1 MSRGATRRHTH
12 SRVCVRTNTHAYMS
26 GHTQTH
32 THSHT
37 HTHTHTQV
45 IVLLTIF
52 VFGGGTAPLLE
63 NLLATD
69 SARPCAAG
77 HSESGF
83 AVFDKQWLIPIF
95 RVCDADRA
103 DTPRGGGGGA
113 FMHLNYHGRGGSE
126 EQCGAASSPSARSSN
141 SWPAAH
147 GLHSLHP
154 RGGTG
159 DSDED

>member
-1 MSRGATRRHTH
+1 M
-12 SRVCVRTNTHAYMS
+12 
-26 GHTQTH
+26 
-32 THSHT
+32 
-37 HTHTHTQV
+37 
-45 IVLLTIF
+45 LLTIF

-69 SARPCAAG
+69 SARPCAAA

-95 RVCDADRA
+95 RVCDADRD
-103 DTPRGGGGGA
+103 DTPRGGGGGGA
-113 FMHLNYHGRGGSE
+113 FMHLDYLGRGGSE
-126 EQCGAASSPSARSSN
+126 EQYGAASSPSARSSS
-141 SWPAAH
+141 SWHAAH
-147 GLHSLHP
+147 ALHSLHP